1 MDEPV
6 HDDYELVAYSK
17 LRIDFEYIVEL
28 LQGFVASLDPS
39 LEDYDEA
46 SFEAKIRTLRE
57 IIAEFSSDNPKLSVL
72 LTQVVDEIEADR
84 KKYAGK
90 DIAVIINQMRYTAID
105 KEVEKFA
112 KKWYF
117 DVDDVKYEAYNYRDG
132 ELANANKLKDS
143 ANYAAYRE
151 AVPDALPKFK
161 FRKEMIDEFKEMLMP
176 EIGPLID

>member
-1 MDEPV
+1 MEELKEPGEDTDLMDEPV

-72 LTQVVDEIEADR
+72 LTQVVDEIECPLLALL
-84 KKYAGK
+84 
-90 DIAVIINQMRYTAID
+90 ILPQHFYTLRQNLHI
-105 KEVEKFA
+105 
-112 KKWYF
+112 
-117 DVDDVKYEAYNYRDG
+117 
-132 ELANANKLKDS
+132 
-143 ANYAAYRE
+143 
-151 AVPDALPKFK
+151 
-161 FRKEMIDEFKEMLMP
+161 
-176 EIGPLID
+176 LIR